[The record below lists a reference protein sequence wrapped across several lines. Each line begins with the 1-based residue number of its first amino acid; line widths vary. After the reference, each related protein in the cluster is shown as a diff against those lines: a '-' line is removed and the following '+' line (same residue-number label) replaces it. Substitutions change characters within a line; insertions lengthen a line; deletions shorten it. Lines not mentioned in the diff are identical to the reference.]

1 MEIGIIAIATSVAN
15 TLNGLQKKR
24 KKYGIKNMNEY
35 GNKIKIIYNNVSDVN
50 NINFKFRFP

>member
-1 MEIGIIAIATSVAN
+1 MVYK
-15 TLNGLQKKR
+15 KKR